1 MPLLGTPN
9 YKANFDFIKGVNDLN
24 VKVIAARGKIEAM
37 NTRLKSMTTILAKTP
52 VEADILVTKINNLQ
66 KEIDTVA
73 KSIIGGFGAKNTVAS
88 RLRFAIYTTSSAQ
101 VDITGAQK
109 EQFEI
114 AKQAYNGNEPSLT
127 DLFNNKV
134 PALEKE
140 FEAVG
145 GVLFNNPPERHRFG
159 RD

>member
-1 MPLLGTPN
+1 
-9 YKANFDFIKGVNDLN
+9 
-24 VKVIAARGKIEAM
+24 
-37 NTRLKSMTTILAKTP
+37 MTTILAKTP
-52 VEADILVTKINNLQ
+52 VEADVLVTKINNLQ

-114 AKQAYNGNEPSLT
+114 AKQRYTSEEPRLNEM
-127 DLFNNKV
+127 FNNKL

-140 FEAVG
+140 FESVG
-145 GVLFNNPPERHRFG
+145 GVLFNDPPVRRRF
-159 RD
+159 DM

>member
-1 MPLLGTPN
+1 M
-9 YKANFDFIKGVNDLN
+9 
-24 VKVIAARGKIEAM
+24 
-37 NTRLKSMTTILAKTP
+37 
-52 VEADILVTKINNLQ
+52 
-66 KEIDTVA
+66 
-73 KSIIGGFGAKNTVAS
+73 AS

-101 VDITGAQK
+101 VDITGGQK

-114 AKQAYNGNEPSLT
+114 AKKEYNSKESSLT
-127 DLFNNKV
+127 DLFNNKI

-145 GVLFNNPPERHRFG
+145 GVLFNNPPTRRRSD